1 MCFEVFFVSEFE
13 YLNCL
18 RSEGHRFGE
27 RSDEVSGKVNMVQ
40 SLGLIHASTHLISF
54 SNDATD
60 DIFLHISSCLQKNL
74 KCTVILGTSNGWF

>member
-1 MCFEVFFVSEFE
+1 MKS
-13 YLNCL
+13 L
-18 RSEGHRFGE
+18 GG
-27 RSDEVSGKVNMVQ
+27 VNMVQ

-74 KCTVILGTSNGWF
+74 KYTVILGTDKSWFDQVKIVGPDYSGRSLPKVDSL